1 MPGESFR
8 DLADPDLIKPGDIV
22 WLESAHLTPTRGSGE
37 HTWPHDAIC
46 LYHYYN
52 DQIPD
57 LIVSKTV
64 FQFVCI
70 SSITRKNPFE
80 SGRQV
85 LLATAIRTLGSVGF
99 RPRASTSRQVW
110 KYRLKGSGTFCRA
123 YVALPS
129 RWFGAYLP
137 RPPWRQSWRYSTN
150 SGRSEPNDANSGSER
165 PKVWPICPIT

>member
-22 WLESAHLTPTRGSGE
+22 WLDSAHLTPTRGAGE

-85 LLATAIRTLGSVGF
+85 LLDHRDPNLGLSRLSAACVDFAPSVEVSVEGQRHVLPGVRRLTQPVVRRVPASPTLQAIL
-99 RPRASTSRQVW
+99 
-110 KYRLKGSGTFCRA
+110 
-123 YVALPS
+123 ALFDQF
-129 RWFGAYLP
+129 W
-137 RPPWRQSWRYSTN
+137 
-150 SGRSEPNDANSGSER
+150 SER
-165 PKVWPICPIT
+165 AKRRG